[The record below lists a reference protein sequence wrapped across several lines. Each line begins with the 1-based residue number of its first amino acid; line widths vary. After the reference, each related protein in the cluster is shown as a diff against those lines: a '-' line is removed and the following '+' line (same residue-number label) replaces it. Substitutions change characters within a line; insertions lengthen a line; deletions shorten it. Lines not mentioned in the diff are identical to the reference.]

1 MARHAQGKPPQ
12 ASYRSGEK
20 LYLIHMIDDST
31 NALLARFVCSD
42 STPENMRRLWT
53 YLKRNGRPGA
63 FYTDKASLFRTA
75 PKGKRDERNLPRDE
89 REPLP
94 PTQIGRAAGLGIVR
108 RSKRRRGTAR
118 TPTVHLVRTHCTRGP
133 KHRKRGLTRTLSK

>member
-1 MARHAQGKPPQ
+1 
-12 ASYRSGEK
+12 
-20 LYLIHMIDDST
+20 MIGYYSKT
-31 NALLARFVCSD
+31 NAPSVCFVCSD

-89 REPLP
+89 RSSLP
-94 PTQIGRAAGLGIVR
+94 PTQIGRAGRVGDRKTLEEAQRNRKDPNGASSAHPLH
-108 RSKRRRGTAR
+108 T
-118 TPTVHLVRTHCTRGP
+118 GP
-133 KHRKRGLTRTLSK
+133 KTPEKSGGPRTLSN